1 MKKGYI
7 PLPGY
12 REYFTIGLLVLEV
25 ILFSLLSGNFFTGEN
40 LSRIMQNSAE
50 LAIIS
55 IGMTMVIIMA
65 GIDLSVGSA
74 LGICAI
80 AVGNMLVA
88 GVNPVVILLVAL
100 MIGAVIGL
108 LNGLFITSMKI
119 PDIIVTLAT
128 MNIWRA
134 VVFGLLGGVWITG
147 LPPVFGGLTSNHVL
161 GIPLAFLLALLLYVL
176 FWYVMTFRRFGRHIY
191 AIGTNE
197 EAAKLAGIN
206 VARTRMVAYG
216 MLGMIVGLASILYAG
231 RMGSVEMTVGTD
243 LALQSIAAV
252 VIGGTAIT
260 GGRGSLVGTLA
271 GVLFIAVMRNGIVIL
286 GVPSLLEK
294 AIIGTLILLSVVTD
308 IVLQRRLKRGRMLKM
323 SIAYNNL

>member
-1 MKKGYI
+1 MKRYI

-12 REYFTIGLLVLEV
+12 REYLTIGLLVAEI
-25 ILFSLLSGNFFTGEN
+25 ILFALLSDVFFTGDN
-40 LSRIMQNSAE
+40 LSRIIQNSAE
-50 LAIIS
+50 LAIVS
-55 IGMTMVIIMA
+55 IGMTMVIIMG

-80 AVGNMLVA
+80 VVGKMLAA
-88 GVNPVVILLVAL
+88 GVHPLLILLAVML
-100 MIGAVIGL
+100 IGAAIGL
-108 LNGLFITSMKI
+108 VNGGVIAAMRM

-134 VVFGLLGGVWITG
+134 AVFALLGGAWITG
-147 LPPVFGGLTSNHVL
+147 LPPVFGGVL
-161 GIPLAFLLALLLYVL
+161 VQKTAGIPNVFFLVLILYAI
-176 FWYVMTFRRFGRHIY
+176 FWYIMTFRPFGRHIY

-197 EAAKLAGIN
+197 DAARLAGIN
-206 VARTRMVAYG
+206 VKRTRVMAYAV
-216 MLGMIVGLASILYAG
+216 LGVIVGIASILYTS

-308 IVLQRRLKRGRMLKM
+308 IVLQRRLKRRR
-323 SIAYNNL
+323 AVPAAQAA

>member
-1 MKKGYI
+1 MRRKYI

-12 REYFTIGLLVLEV
+12 REYLTIGLLIVEI
-25 ILFSLLSGNFFTGEN
+25 ILFSLLSGNFFTSEN
-40 LSRIMQNSAE
+40 LGRIVQNSAE

-55 IGMTMVIIMA
+55 IGVTMVIIMS

-80 AVGNMLVA
+80 VVGKMLVA
-88 GVNPVVILLVAL
+88 NINPLLILLTVL
-100 MIGAVIGL
+100 TIGAVIGL
-108 LNGLFITSMKI
+108 INGVLITSMKI

-147 LPPVFGGLTSNHVL
+147 LPDVFGGLLSSHVA
-161 GIPLAFLLALLLYVL
+161 GIPVVFLLVLLLYAI
-176 FWYVMTFRRFGRHIY
+176 FWYVMTFRPFGRHIY

-197 EAAKLAGIN
+197 EAAKLAGIH
-206 VARTRMVAYG
+206 VTRTRIMAYG
-216 MLGMIVGLASILYAG
+216 LLGMIVGFASIMYTS

-294 AIIGTLILLSVVTD
+294 AIIGTLILLSVIAD
-308 IVLQRRLKRGRMLKM
+308 IVLQRRLKRRRNLKM
-323 SIAYNNL
+323 SVAFDNI

>member
-1 MKKGYI
+1 MKKSYL

-12 REYFTIGLLVLEV
+12 REYLTILLLVVEV
-25 ILFSLLSGNFFTGEN
+25 VLFAVLADNFFTGDN
-40 LSRIMQNSAE
+40 LTRIIQNSAE

-55 IGMTMVIIMA
+55 IGMTMVIILS

-74 LGICAI
+74 LGIVAI
-80 AVGNMLVA
+80 IVGNMLMMDF
-88 GVNPVVILLVAL
+88 NPFLILLSAL
-100 MIGAVIGL
+100 VVGGLIGL
-108 LNGLFITSMKI
+108 INGAIIVGMKI

-134 VVFGLLGGVWITG
+134 VVFGLLGGAWITG
-147 LPPVFGGLTSNHVL
+147 LPSVFNYLTTGKLL
-161 GIPLAFLLALLLYVL
+161 GIPVVFLVVLAMYAI
-176 FWYVMTFRRFGRHIY
+176 FWYIMTFRPFGRHIY

-206 VARTRMVAYG
+206 VKKTRILTYAL
-216 MLGMIVGLASILYAG
+216 LGAVVGFASILYVG
-231 RMGSVEMTVGTD
+231 RMGSVEMTVGAD

-260 GGRGSLVGTLA
+260 GGRGSLIGTLA

-294 AIIGTLILLSVVTD
+294 AIIGALILISIIAD
-308 IVLQRRLKRGRMLKM
+308 IGIQRRMKRKKLQ
-323 SIAYNNL
+323 AAPA

>member
-1 MKKGYI
+1 VSALKKRYI

-12 REYFTIGLLVLEV
+12 REYLTIGLLIVELV
-25 ILFSLLSGNFFTGEN
+25 LFSILSDNFFTSTN
-40 LSRIMQNSAE
+40 LTRIIQNSAE
-50 LAIIS
+50 LAIVS
-55 IGMTMVIIMA
+55 IGMTMVIIMG
-65 GIDLSVGSA
+65 GIDLSVGSV

-80 AVGNMLVA
+80 VVGQMLTA
-88 GVNPVVILLVAL
+88 GVSPVLILLSV
-100 MIGAVIGL
+100 MVIGAVVGL
-108 LNGLFITSMKI
+108 INGGLIAYLKM

-134 VVFGLLGGVWITG
+134 VVFALLGGAWITG
-147 LPPVFGGLTSNHVL
+147 LPPVFEGVTSGSIL
-161 GIPLAFLLALLLYVL
+161 GIPVVFLLVLLLYVI
-176 FWYVMTFRRFGRHIY
+176 FWYIMTFRSFGRHIY

-197 EAAKLAGIN
+197 EAAKLAGIK
-206 VARTRMVAYG
+206 VARTRVLTYAA
-216 MLGMIVGLASILYAG
+216 LGVIVGFASILYTS

-243 LALQSIAAV
+243 LSLQSIAAV

-294 AIIGTLILLSVVTD
+294 AIIGTLILLSVITD
-308 IVLQRRLKRGRMLKM
+308 IVLQRRLKQRRMLQ
-323 SIAYNNL
+323 AAPAV